1 MWSGSAAGVLF
12 HLLSQHEQG
21 CAKVL
26 FLSLGLLQLV
36 NYEQTWLRS
45 SVCMACISRL
55 SDAQVAIASISFVL
69 YVPNWRITILTSIMS
84 KPKYSPMLIS

>member
-1 MWSGSAAGVLF
+1 VGLPPEYFSTCYPNTSRDALRYFSM
-12 HLLSQHEQG
+12 
-21 CAKVL
+21 
-26 FLSLGLLQLV
+26 SLRLLQLV

-45 SVCMACISRL
+45 SVCMACIFRL